1 MVKNPPAN
9 AENMGSVPDGGS
21 AMTQLNPCTTTT
33 EPACLDPV
41 LHSKRSHHKEKPSH
55 YNEE

>member
-9 AENMGSVPDGGS
+9 AEDMGSIPGVGY
-21 AMTQLNPCTTTT
+21 AMTQLNPCAATT
-33 EPACLDPV
+33 EPACLQPV
-41 LHSKRSHHKEKPSH
+41 PHNKRSHHKEKPSH